1 MIFLTI
7 LWFTVIIPTFFY
19 FLKTIF
25 HSQIYM
31 IHILKLLLTFHYFF
45 LYSILF
51 HLTYHINSYL
61 SIGSSIFIFLIFNSL
76 FSSKLS
82 STPNSSYSSHYSV
95 FLILT
100 NSPSIVYSLF
110 LNKINP
116 KIFHFEIHLYAYFA
130 RLSIAVNSY
139 FHFQNIILN

>member
-19 FLKTIF
+19 FLLTIF

-45 LYSILF
+45 LYSILS

-61 SIGSSIFIFLIFNSL
+61 SLGSSIFIVLIFSSL
-76 FSSKLS
+76 FSSTLS
-82 STPNSSYSSHYSV
+82 SIPYSCYSSHYF

-100 NSPSIVYSLF
+100 NSLSIAYSLF

-116 KIFHFEIHLYAYFA
+116 KIFHCEIHLSAYFA
-130 RLSIAVNSY
+130 RLSTVVNSC